1 MGESGC
7 KTKDFLR
14 FCNIEYLGFQLLVIF
29 REGIEFMLVNVSY
42 NNKKIREEVDALVG
56 KPFALRE
63 RWSMGGIGSPK
74 LWITETSLEIR
85 NLLILDNNLDSCNV
99 ELRPK
104 GIIVRFR
111 SLLET
116 FALVIPY
123 YKLTI
128 YKGDAFVYSIY
139 MDHHFIKVKADKPD
153 IQKFF
158 KKILYLKLKNT
169 PTALEDL

>member
-1 MGESGC
+1 
-7 KTKDFLR
+7 
-14 FCNIEYLGFQLLVIF
+14 
-29 REGIEFMLVNVSY
+29 MLANVSY
-42 NNKKIREEVDALVG
+42 NNKKITAEVDSLVG
-56 KPFALRE
+56 KPFALKE
-63 RWSMGGIGSPK
+63 RWAMGGIGSPK
-74 LWITETSLEIR
+74 LWITETSIEIR

-99 ELRPK
+99 EIRPK

-123 YKLTI
+123 YKLTLF
-128 YKGDAFVYSIY
+128 KGDAFVYSMY
-139 MDHHFIKVKADKPD
+139 MDHHFIKVKADQPN

-158 KKILYLKLKNT
+158 KKVMEIKSINT